1 MASSTRK
8 RAKQQEPA
16 DLIPSQANSLV
27 FISHDSRD
35 AELAEAFSKLL
46 SSVSAGVLKSFR
58 SSDRKGSQGIEYGTE
73 WYPELMKNL
82 SAASDV
88 VCLLT
93 QSSIERPWIL
103 YEAGV
108 AKGRLNTA
116 VYGIALGITLS
127 RAASGPF
134 AQFQNSDD
142 SEESLTKLV
151 MQLVGRIPNSEPD
164 RDAIAMQVRTFNE
177 KAKTVLDK
185 LDARVDEEDQ
195 PSVDDTSVARLFE
208 EVKVMFQDLPSR
220 IEGRLDPMRHKR
232 HRRFH
237 PMMLEE
243 FLHFSKNL
251 DDPTWLLLIISL
263 FRDELPWLYEVGL
276 EAYRAIK
283 DGDPATIEKAVR
295 SFRTTVDFARHA
307 PFMEGFQDKDTHF
320 MVMELPNILEKY
332 ILRTGHE
339 GDLAE
344 SLTSRQREILQMIA
358 EGKTTK
364 QIAVI
369 LGISVK
375 TVETHRQQLMD
386 RLGVHNT
393 ADLLSYALK
402 TGLIK
407 SLSLR

>member
-1 MASSTRK
+1 MASSTK
-8 RAKQQEPA
+8 KKAKQEEPTE
-16 DLIPSQANSLV
+16 LLPSQANSLV

-93 QSSIERPWIL
+93 QRSIERPWIL

-108 AKGRLNTA
+108 AKGRLNTP

-164 RDAIAMQVRTFNE
+164 REAIAMQVRSFIE
-177 KAKTVLDK
+177 KAKSVLEQ
-185 LDARVDEEDQ
+185 LDQGTDEEIQ
-195 PSVDDTSVARLFE
+195 PAIDETSVAKLFE

-220 IEGRLDPMRHKR
+220 IEGRLDPMRHRK
-232 HRRFH
+232 HRGFH
-237 PMMLEE
+237 PMMMEE
-243 FLHFSKNL
+243 FLHMSKGD
-251 DDPTWLLLIISL
+251 DDPTGLLFLMGL
-263 FRDELPWLYEVGL
+263 FRDELPWLHEVGL
-276 EAYRAIK
+276 EFYRAIK
-283 DGDPATIEKAVR
+283 GGRPAQIEEAFGSLMRALDLTRHGPLGEGIRDKETYMMVRHLPEVLETYYIRAMERSEKRSRNAVKKKSTKR
-295 SFRTTVDFARHA
+295 
-307 PFMEGFQDKDTHF
+307 
-320 MVMELPNILEKY
+320 
-332 ILRTGHE
+332 
-339 GDLAE
+339 LA
-344 SLTSRQREILQMIA
+344 SAQ
-358 EGKTTK
+358 
-364 QIAVI
+364 
-369 LGISVK
+369 
-375 TVETHRQQLMD
+375 
-386 RLGVHNT
+386 
-393 ADLLSYALK
+393 
-402 TGLIK
+402 
-407 SLSLR
+407 